1 MSTDTATA
9 APTRRDP
16 TAPWPILQIRGLG
29 VTFGGFQALTDV
41 DLDAR
46 QGEVHFLIG
55 PNGAGKTTLVDIIT
69 GLTKPTTG
77 SVRFDDVEL
86 TGHKEHR
93 IVHLGVGRS
102 FQAATVFEALTVAE
116 NLDIAASF
124 RMGLRG
130 LLRQARGRRPEVAE
144 ALEVTGLHDV
154 ADRPAGALAHGQ
166 KQWLEIGML
175 LTQKPRLLLLDE
187 PVAGMSPDE
196 RTRTGDLVRYVAK
209 DCTVLVVEHDM
220 DFMRRFADRVTVLHE
235 GKVLKAD
242 ATVAEVQADPVVQEV
257 YIGRAKDDRNS
268 VSRAAAATDTTTEE
282 TA

>member
-1 MSTDTATA
+1 MSSDTI
-9 APTRRDP
+9 APEVGDERRDP
-16 TAPWPILQIRGLG
+16 TAPWPILRIRGLG
-29 VTFGGFQALTDV
+29 VSFGGFQALTDV
-41 DLDAR
+41 DFDAR
-46 QGEVHFLIG
+46 KGEVHFLIG

-69 GLTKPTTG
+69 GLTRPTTG
-77 SVRFDDVEL
+77 SVLFDDVEL
-86 TGHKEHR
+86 VGHKEHR

-102 FQAATVFEALTVAE
+102 FQAATVFEALTVEE

-124 RMGLRG
+124 RLPLRS
-130 LLRQARGRRPEVAE
+130 LLRQRRGTRPEVAE
-144 ALEVTGLHDV
+144 ALEVTGLAPY

-196 RTRTGDLVRYVAK
+196 RTRTGELVRYVAR

-268 VSRAAAATDTTTEE
+268 VSRGAAGDEE
-282 TA
+282 EQA